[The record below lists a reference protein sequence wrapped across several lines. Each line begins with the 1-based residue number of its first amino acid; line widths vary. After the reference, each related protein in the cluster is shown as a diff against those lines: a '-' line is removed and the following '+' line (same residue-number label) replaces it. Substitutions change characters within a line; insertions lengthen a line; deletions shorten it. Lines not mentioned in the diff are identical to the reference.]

1 MSNEKKARLAQ
12 SLIREMREFIAGA
25 ILNNQRIADRLGINS
40 TDQQVL
46 NLIDLLSDAKP
57 GDLAR
62 LTDLSTGG
70 VTQSLDRLEAAGYV
84 RRERNPDDRR
94 SVIVRPVPERRTKVH
109 EQHQTANRV
118 MARIFEGYNEK
129 ELALIL
135 DFFARTNRARVQEYE
150 AQSKMRSA
158 TAPKEE

>member
-1 MSNEKKARLAQ
+1 
-12 SLIREMREFIAGA
+12 MREFIAGA
-25 ILNNQRIADRLGINS
+25 ILNNQRIADRLGINY

-57 GDLAR
+57 GDIAR

-84 RRERNPDDRR
+84 RRERNPGDRR
-94 SVIVRPVPERRTKVH
+94 SVIVRPVPQRQSKVH
-109 EQHQTANRV
+109 EQHRTANRV
-118 MARIFEGYNEK
+118 MARIFESYNEK

-150 AQSKMRSA
+150 AQSKMRSQ
-158 TAPKEE
+158 TALKED

>member
-1 MSNEKKARLAQ
+1 MSNEKRARLAE

-25 ILNNQRIADRLGINS
+25 ILNNQRVADRLGIHY

-46 NLIDLLSDAKP
+46 NLVDLLSDAKP

-62 LTDLSTGG
+62 LTGLTSGG
-70 VTQSLDRLEAAGYV
+70 ITMSLDRLEKAGYV

-94 SVIVRPVPERRTKVH
+94 SVIIRMVPDCRRKVL
-109 EQHQTANRV
+109 EQHQTANQI
-118 MARIFEGYNEK
+118 MGKIFAGYGEK

-135 DFFARTNRARVQEYE
+135 DFFARTNRARVESYQSQSE
-150 AQSKMRSA
+150 AAKNGVRG
-158 TAPKEE
+158 